1 MFTLTVGGFDLNSQ
15 KFDNST
21 HWIFT
26 KLKSNNGK
34 RERAISTSVSI
45 ECRKRELNESMKST
59 YGIIICP
66 SHIYDRK
73 QLFDLC
79 SNM

>member
-1 MFTLTVGGFDLNSQ
+1 MFTLTVGGFDLKSQ

-26 KLKSNNGK
+26 KLEPNNGK

-45 ECRKRELNESMKST
+45 KCRKCELNERMKST

-66 SHIYDRK
+66 SYMYDRK
-73 QLFDLC
+73 QLFDFC
-79 SNM
+79 SNI